1 MTMTPATITSRDLS
15 GQWALACFVYRWP
28 DGRELA
34 PFGAAQ
40 GQLIYLTAGD
50 DRPGRM
56 AVQIVASERPPLD
69 PTSET
74 SLAAHFRSGF
84 AYGGR
89 WSLEN
94 ETVHHDVDIAS
105 LVFWQG
111 ARLSR
116 EVSLENGRLQL
127 STDEPSP
134 QLPEGGYRTILEWVR
149 PV

>member
-1 MTMTPATITSRDLS
+1 MTTNATQAITAEDLS
-15 GQWALACFVYRWP
+15 GHWTLGCFVYRWP

-34 PFGAAQ
+34 PLGAAQ
-40 GQLIYLTAGD
+40 GQLIYLTASAGQ
-50 DRPGRM
+50 PGRM
-56 AVQIVASERPPLD
+56 AVQVVAGERPPLD
-69 PTSET
+69 PSDET

-94 ETVHHDVDIAS
+94 QTVHHDVDIAS

-116 EVSLENGRLQL
+116 GVSLENGRLRL

-134 QLPEGGYRTILEWVR
+134 QLPEGGYTTVLEWHR
-149 PV
+149 